1 MDTVERPG
9 PRVRAVHPEQSVR
22 RERDRIR
29 AGLLLRAPGLERR
42 IVETASGSLL
52 VQVPVTPTGAR
63 SAGTA
68 DGIEIG
74 RLPHRGGSAWVVV
87 MRRRGRAS
95 VRRCASVEQVVRS
108 ALIGLRSARAA

>member
-1 MDTVERPG
+1 MDTVGHPG
-9 PRVRAVHPEQSVR
+9 SRVRAVHPERTVR

-42 IVETASGSLL
+42 IVETSSGSLL
-52 VQVPVTPTGAR
+52 VRFPAATASTAC
-63 SAGTA
+63 AGSA

-74 RLPHRGGSAWVVV
+74 RLPDRGGASWVVV
-87 MRRRGRAS
+87 VRRQGRAS